1 MLRLRLACLAL
12 TGGLFFTLSGCCSVC
27 EEGRLFPRLFNNCSM
42 SRPTGECECRSA
54 QLPPMMDTGAQ
65 GPILT
70 TPGGAGQTVPMPI
83 PITNVPANQPPPFFK
98 APQATPTPYVP
109 SN

>member
-12 TGGLFFTLSGCCSVC
+12 AGGLLFTLSGCCSFC
-27 EEGRLFPRLFNNCSM
+27 EEGRLFPRLFNHCSM
-42 SRPTGECECRSA
+42 SRPNGECECRSA
-54 QLPPMMDTGAQ
+54 NLPQMMDAPVQ

-70 TPGGAGQTVPMPI
+70 TPGVTGQTVPI
-83 PITNVPANQPPPFFK
+83 PITNLPTNQPPQFFK